1 MSFRDLAHEAFRSL
15 EANRGRSL
23 LTILGIV
30 IGISSVIA
38 MTSLIGGIQ
47 NGLVD
52 SLGLNAARTVNVY
65 TATDLTDKQL
75 DRVKR
80 LTPELETLGSISA
93 AFQEYKKDGKSYYA
107 SISGLDTDMLSA
119 KGYDRLACG
128 RVFNA
133 AEAKAGTH
141 VGLID
146 RAGARIVFGGSEQQ
160 ALGKTITINNKD
172 ITIIGVI
179 DANESSA
186 NEFSLVMSKAAEESV
201 FPSNETN
208 WQSVVGI
215 AREGTDMDALCAS
228 MTATIKEVQGITDES
243 LDRDESSVDVTSMKS
258 SIDTMSGFMN
268 SFALIMGAVAGIS
281 LLVGGIGIMNMML
294 TNVTERIREIGIRRA
309 LGATRHDITS
319 QFLAES
325 ATLCVSGGILGIV
338 FGYLAAWA
346 LAFFASGSTLLEQFG
361 AASGASITP
370 SFSLGTVAFAFLMSL
385 GIGVIF
391 GYYPARRA
399 ARLDPVE
406 CLRYQ

>member
-47 NGLVD
+47 NGLVS

-65 TATDLTDKQL
+65 TATDLTDKQIE
-75 DRVKR
+75 RVKR
-80 LTPELETLGSISA
+80 LTPELETLGSIKA
-93 AFQEYKKDGKSYYA
+93 AFQDYKKDGKSYYA
-107 SISGLDTDMLSA
+107 SISGLDTDMLAA

-128 RVFNA
+128 RTFTA
-133 AEAKAGTH
+133 AEAKAGTR

-146 RAGARIVFGGSEQQ
+146 RSGARIAFGGSEQQ

-172 ITIIGVI
+172 ITVIGVI

-186 NEFSLVMSKAAEESV
+186 NEFSLVMSKAAEQSV
-201 FPSNETN
+201 FPTNETN

-228 MTATIKEVQGITDES
+228 MAATIKQVQGISDEG
-243 LDRDESSVDVTSMKS
+243 LDRGESSVDVTSMKS
-258 SIDTMSGFMN
+258 SIDTMNGFMN

-325 ATLCVSGGILGIV
+325 AVLCVSGGILGIV
-338 FGYLAAWA
+338 VGYLAAWA
-346 LAFFASGSTLLEQFG
+346 LAFFASGSTVLEQLG
-361 AASGASITP
+361 AASGASIAP